1 MLQAE
6 ICQMFT
12 ERVEGALTLTQSE
25 WVRRVKALD
34 TLYGKEA
41 VNTALFNAR
50 TVMIQALD
58 DLSAREEE
66 FFARIEAASHIMPGR
81 APCPFLS
88 CEDKANGR
96 PHYHYF
102 ALGETKTAYPIDGQT
117 SIGFEEAA
125 KLVRP

>member
-1 MLQAE
+1 MAAIAYHVVDRFLLRLPASSGSFVSNGDNLYSYGLRLAHWEENE
-6 ICQMFT
+6 IVIDF
-12 ERVEGALTLTQSE
+12 E
-25 WVRRVKALD
+25 
-34 TLYGKEA
+34 
-41 VNTALFNAR
+41 
-50 TVMIQALD
+50 
-58 DLSAREEE
+58 
-66 FFARIEAASHIMPGR
+66 GR